1 MRLLV
6 IAPSWLPNFWHGG
19 KVLGPPMCLPVL
31 ASLTP
36 PGVKIHLV
44 DENVETVN
52 LAEPADLVAISCMTA
67 SAPRGYEIADH
78 FRARGVP
85 VVMGGM
91 HPSVLPQEAAEHSD
105 AVVIGEAEN
114 QWPRVFADF
123 AAGRPQQ
130 FYRAEE
136 RPQLEDLP
144 IPRRDLLRTDRY
156 LTVNLVQT
164 ARGCPHACDFCSVSP
179 VFGRRYRFRPIPE
192 VIEEI
197 RSLGSRWVG
206 FPDDN
211 IVASPRR
218 AKELFEALLPLNLR
232 WVGQGD
238 LSMAKDQELLKLM
251 ARSGCM
257 AMFIGLE
264 SLSQDSLAAVNKR
277 ANIGVDYE
285 RAIAAIHRHGIDIV
299 GSFIFGLDPDQPG
312 VFRQTVAFAE
322 RVKLGVAQFPVLTPF
337 PGTPLYDR
345 LKEEGRITSFDWS
358 LYTMG
363 NVVYQPRN
371 MTADE
376 LRQGR
381 AYAYR
386 RFYSLPSILRRM
398 LVRRPG
404 KSSWLLRTVV
414 NLSYRRRL
422 RGGKIADSLPGERA
436 TVPALRPAREEIAA
450 HGEP

>member
-1 MRLLV
+1 
-6 IAPSWLPNFWHGG
+6 
-19 KVLGPPMCLPVL
+19 MCLPVL

-36 PGVKIHLV
+36 PGANIHLV

-67 SAPRGYEIADH
+67 SAPPGYEIADH

-91 HPSVLPQEAAEHSD
+91 HPSALPQEAAEHAD

-114 QWPRVFADF
+114 QWPGVFADF

-130 FYRAEE
+130 FYRTEE
-136 RPQLEDLP
+136 RPQLKDLP

-179 VFGRRYRFRPIPE
+179 MFGRRYRFRPIPE

-197 RSLGSRWVG
+197 RSLGSRTVG

-238 LSMAKDQELLKLM
+238 LSMAKDEELLKLM

-257 AMFIGLE
+257 AMFVGLE
-264 SLSQDSLAAVNKR
+264 SLSQDSLAAANKQP
-277 ANIGVDYE
+277 NIGLDYE
-285 RAIAAIHRHGIDIV
+285 QAIAAIHRHGIDII
-299 GSFIFGLDPDQPG
+299 GSFVFGLDPAQPD
-312 VFRQTVAFAE
+312 VFRQTVAFVE
-322 RVKLGVAQFPVLTPF
+322 RVKLGMAQFPVLTPF
-337 PGTPLYDR
+337 PGTPVYDQ
-345 LKEEGRITSFDWS
+345 LKKEGRITSFDWS
-358 LYTMG
+358 LYDMR

-371 MTADE
+371 MTAAE
-376 LRQGR
+376 LLQGR
-381 AYAYR
+381 RYASR
-386 RFYSLPSILRRM
+386 RFYSLPSILRRT
-398 LVRRPG
+398 LLRRTG
-404 KSSWLLRTVV
+404 RSKWLLRTAL
-414 NLSYRRRL
+414 NLSYRRLL
-422 RGGKIADSLPGERA
+422 RGGKIADNIPGERA
-436 TVPALRPAREEIAA
+436 TVPVPRPALQDVHA
-450 HGEP
+450 HGQP

>member
-78 FRARGVP
+78 FRARDVP